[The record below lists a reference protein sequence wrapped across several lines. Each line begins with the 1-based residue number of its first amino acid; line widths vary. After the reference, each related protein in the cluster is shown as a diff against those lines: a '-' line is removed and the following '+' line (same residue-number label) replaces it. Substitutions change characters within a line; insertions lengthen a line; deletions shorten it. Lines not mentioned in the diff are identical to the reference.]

1 MREENDEIIFED
13 LRYTY
18 QNIITHPEPYT
29 YVTEFMNTDL
39 DPNLIYQFNFVYSE
53 SNVDILSEHML
64 EGSRLPVTSTEVVIP
79 VAYLFDYEILS
90 QEDFKDE
97 YGNVMEIIPSSM
109 ISDAFLEL
117 AKSDRMIEITK
128 SIITFTDDG
137 NSYTESYETE
147 SHEFE
152 IVGLVNFDGDINPF
166 LEIRDDV
173 FISNGAG
180 INFSFIFSK
189 EVEDLI
195 NFEIVDD
202 ASIGDFSKSIQY
214 AEISV
219 ENYETYNVDVIVKT
233 FDETYVLG
241 IKENITS
248 QFETWIT
255 TLNDASEL
263 VSDYVAA
270 DLEGLSPSGAFLS
283 DLVDDEM
290 FPGLTHQDLL
300 DYYIAQHMLVISNKS
315 EFDYLCAGCN
325 FNSRSFELLLTKAPS
340 AYPQLKQS
348 LEYIDML
355 ESYGDVSRLT
365 YQESTNRIIY
375 EEYGH
380 IFNNQ
385 FYESANDDY
394 YDLTLVSSFE
404 REYGSILSLVFL
416 VVPRVIIENF
426 PFVDKIIVMIES
438 LESNP
443 GFISFMES
451 TNLDL
456 LISSISTNA
465 IRSLLMVVLYLVV
478 YVILVVSTLLLS
490 VVLIN
495 LYGNIYETAT
505 RKRIKE
511 LASLRVLGT
520 SYDDIHDMVKI
531 ENKRV
536 AIFSYLCF
544 LGVLLVLSNL
554 HLFTDAPIKHY
565 YMPLLGLFFDFNLF
579 DVFILNYVV
588 LVTVTV
594 IFYFFIY
601 KFIIKRVSTKKLGNI
616 DTIKAI
622 RDGDNL

>member
-1 MREENDEIIFED
+1 
-13 LRYTY
+13 
-18 QNIITHPEPYT
+18 
-29 YVTEFMNTDL
+29 
-39 DPNLIYQFNFVYSE
+39 
-53 SNVDILSEHML
+53 
-64 EGSRLPVTSTEVVIP
+64 
-79 VAYLFDYEILS
+79 
-90 QEDFKDE
+90 
-97 YGNVMEIIPSSM
+97 M

-465 IRSLLMVVLYLVV
+465 IRSLVMVVLYLVV

-588 LVTVTV
+588 LATVTI

-601 KFIIKRVSTKKLGNI
+601 KFIIKRVSTRKLGNI